1 MRRAVKT
8 PSRPATYGTA
18 TRLAR
23 IVYGLLGR
31 PYGWSFDAIQ
41 DELRI
46 SERTLLRY
54 AAACRRE
61 LVDAEGRPL
70 IEVVRRGERRVFRLA
85 EPARAPDSSSYQ
97 ALSLYFAL
105 TVFQFLDGTVLKEG
119 VEDLW
124 RRFYRTLAPGQ
135 QTRLADLDRKFYSI
149 PYAMKDYREFDE
161 TLDVIIRCLVDQHT
175 MRIDYAGLWLEG
187 HVHEFDPYTL
197 AMYRGGLYLIGK
209 SHHYKKII
217 YLAVERIRR
226 ADRLPERF
234 EYPRRYSP
242 ERHTEGTFGIV
253 EGPETEVKLELLSPE
268 TVALVASRRLH
279 RTQRLEKR
287 GDGTGVLTMRVRGT
301 SELKN
306 WILSLGAF
314 VRVLGPEELRKEVAE
329 TLRHGARL
337 YGGS

>member
-61 LVDAEGRPL
+61 LIDAEGRPL

-105 TVFQFLDGTVLKEG
+105 TVFQFLDGTVLKG
-119 VEDLW
+119 RVEDTS
-124 RRFYRTLAPGQ
+124 RRFYRTLGPGTQ
-135 QTRLADLDRKFYSI
+135 SRLGRLGR
-149 PYAMKDYREFDE
+149 
-161 TLDVIIRCLVDQHT
+161 
-175 MRIDYAGLWLEG
+175 
-187 HVHEFDPYTL
+187 
-197 AMYRGGLYLIGK
+197 
-209 SHHYKKII
+209 HH
-217 YLAVERIRR
+217 
-226 ADRLPERF
+226 
-234 EYPRRYSP
+234 
-242 ERHTEGTFGIV
+242 
-253 EGPETEVKLELLSPE
+253 
-268 TVALVASRRLH
+268 
-279 RTQRLEKR
+279 
-287 GDGTGVLTMRVRGT
+287 
-301 SELKN
+301 N
-306 WILSLGAF
+306 WIPSMREA
-314 VRVLGPEELRKEVAE
+314 
-329 TLRHGARL
+329 
-337 YGGS
+337 

>member
-1 MRRAVKT
+1 MKRAVKT
-8 PSRPATYGTA
+8 PSRPPTYGTA

-41 DELRI
+41 DELGI

-70 IEVVRRGERRVFRLA
+70 IEVVRRGERRLFRLA
-85 EPARAPDSSSYQ
+85 ESARAPDSSSYQ

-105 TVFQFLDGTVLKEG
+105 TVFQFLDGTVLKDG

-149 PYAMKDYREFDE
+149 PYAMKDYRGFDE

-175 MRIDYAGLWLEG
+175 MRIDYGGLWLEG
-187 HVHEFDPYTL
+187 HVHDFDPYTL

-226 ADRLPERF
+226 AERLPERF
-234 EYPRRYSP
+234 EYPKRYSP

-253 EGPETEVKLELLSPE
+253 EGPETEVKLELLNPE
-268 TVALVASRRLH
+268 TVALLASRRLH
-279 RTQRLEKR
+279 PTQRFEKR
-287 GDGTGVLTMRVRGT
+287 ADGTAVLTMRVRGT

-306 WILSLGAF
+306 WVLSMGAY
-314 VRVLGPEELRKEVAE
+314 VRVMEPEELREEVARA
-329 TLRHGARL
+329 LREAAGL
-337 YGGS
+337 YRSS